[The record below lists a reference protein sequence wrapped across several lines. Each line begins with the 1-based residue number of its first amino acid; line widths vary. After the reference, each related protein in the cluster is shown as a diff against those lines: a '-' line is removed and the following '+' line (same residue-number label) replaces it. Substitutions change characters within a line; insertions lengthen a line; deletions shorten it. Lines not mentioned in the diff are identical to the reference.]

1 MATAAKSKAP
11 STAGDLM
18 EVMGENIRRLRDG
31 EATPAVANAIVN
43 SSAAM
48 LRIVKLQMEYAKMT
62 GATPTIPMLLTDGSS
77 QE

>member
-1 MATAAKSKAP
+1 MTTNGKSKAP
-11 STAGDLM
+11 ATASDLL
-18 EVMGENIRRLRDG
+18 EVMGENIQRLRDG

-62 GATPTIPMLLTDGSS
+62 GRTPTIPMLLTSGG
-77 QE
+77 E

>member
-1 MATAAKSKAP
+1 VTATVKSNAP
-11 STAGDLM
+11 RTANDLM
-18 EVMGENIRRLRDG
+18 DVMGENIRRLVDG

-62 GATPTIPMLLTDGSS
+62 GQTPTIPMLLTTAG
-77 QE
+77 

>member
-1 MATAAKSKAP
+1 MATKSRAP
-11 STAGDLM
+11 STAADLM

-62 GATPTIPMLLTDGSS
+62 GATPTIPMLLTAGPS